1 MANILRVINPFFV
14 MEIGDTFE
22 YSKETKMYLSKHNE
36 EFYKVDSDS
45 VNEINS
51 TYKSEF
57 QISAEYAQT
66 LIDEGY
72 LEEVDDDNKKTNF
85 VNIFDE
91 IDTLLKKYEI
101 ERNNVSDNIIELPTC
116 LKVER
121 ETVLTN
127 MITLLKHLKSLKK

>member
-14 MEIGDTFE
+14 MELGDTFE

-36 EFYKVDSDS
+36 EFYKMDSDS

-51 TYKSEF
+51 TYTSEF

-72 LEEVDDDNKKTNF
+72 LEEVDDDKKTNF

-91 IDTLLKKYEI
+91 IDSLLKKYEI
-101 ERNNVSDNIIELPTC
+101 ECNNVSDNVIELPAC

>member
-1 MANILRVINPFFV
+1 MANILRVIDPFFV

-72 LEEVDDDNKKTNF
+72 LEEVDDGDKKTNF